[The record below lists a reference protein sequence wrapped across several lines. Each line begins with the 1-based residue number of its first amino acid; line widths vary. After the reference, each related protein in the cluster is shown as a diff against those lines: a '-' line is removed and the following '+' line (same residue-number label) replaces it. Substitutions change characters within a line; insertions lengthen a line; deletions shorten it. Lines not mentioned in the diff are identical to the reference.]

1 MRLERRDVG
10 VISALVAL
18 KVAAM
23 LWALR
28 CGFAQISDDDYA
40 RTVIAQTFAHAPRLD
55 PSGTSWLPFPFW
67 LYGGSMMLVGRSL
80 SAARAIAFVLGAIAP
95 ALPYVGLRS
104 MQIARIPSAAGAALA
119 SLTPWSVWLA
129 LAPVPEGW
137 AGACAA
143 AALFFLA
150 SERAMPAATLALV
163 ASLSRYETWPIAA
176 FVAAVC
182 IWRAFRGRDRP
193 AIAAAGVA
201 IAGVVFWL
209 VNNALSHG
217 DALHFIA
224 RVTAFRRASGPTIG
238 IGERI
243 GEYPLALVHDA
254 PEIAAFAA
262 VAAGV
267 ASRDPALRSRW
278 LLPLAGA
285 ASVMAFLIY
294 GDLRDGAPTHHA
306 ARALVPIFAVLAG
319 FAADAIVTPSR
330 PRVAVPVALATLAF
344 VLFRARDIPGAS
356 PSENRDSQIARGR
369 ELGKTAASLDVT
381 PCAYEHFALIAAYA
395 APEAVTIRPKT
406 GDPVTT
412 ACPSVTAR

>member
-1 MRLERRDVG
+1 MNAMPSVAEPGTSARPAHIPSKTDAVNRREHAIDL
-10 VISALVAL
+10 AFLVAL
-18 KVAAM
+18 SGVVGAVILHA
-23 LWALR
+23 
-28 CGFAQISDDDYA
+28 GFSHVSDDDYA

-201 IAGVVFWL
+201 IASRSSPRSWPSPV
-209 VNNALSHG
+209 S
-217 DALHFIA
+217 
-224 RVTAFRRASGPTIG
+224 RSG
-238 IGERI
+238 
-243 GEYPLALVHDA
+243 
-254 PEIAAFAA
+254 
-262 VAAGV
+262 
-267 ASRDPALRSRW
+267 S
-278 LLPLAGA
+278 
-285 ASVMAFLIY
+285 
-294 GDLRDGAPTHHA
+294 
-306 ARALVPIFAVLAG
+306 
-319 FAADAIVTPSR
+319 
-330 PRVAVPVALATLAF
+330 
-344 VLFRARDIPGAS
+344 
-356 PSENRDSQIARGR
+356 
-369 ELGKTAASLDVT
+369 
-381 PCAYEHFALIAAYA
+381 
-395 APEAVTIRPKT
+395 
-406 GDPVTT
+406 
-412 ACPSVTAR
+412 